1 LIASFLTEHILLCV
15 SCIKPGNN
23 YSSEKNVLVAYHES
37 KLSLFPRWEGWEDLT
52 VLLMTWFMETS
63 DIVDK
68 MIGFIATPSI
78 VLNCK
83 IGR

>member
-1 LIASFLTEHILLCV
+1 
-15 SCIKPGNN
+15 
-23 YSSEKNVLVAYHES
+23 VLVAYHES

-68 MIGFIATPSI
+68 MIGFIATPST